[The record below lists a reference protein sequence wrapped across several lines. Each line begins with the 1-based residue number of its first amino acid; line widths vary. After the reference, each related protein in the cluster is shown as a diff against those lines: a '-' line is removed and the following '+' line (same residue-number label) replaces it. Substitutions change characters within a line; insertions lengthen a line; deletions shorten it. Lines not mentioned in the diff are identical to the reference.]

1 MKFILN
7 EYNLFSPKIEK
18 QLDIMCITDIH
29 SNVEKLKLISKIIKK
44 LQIKIVLISGDLT
57 DVLADERNEELLV
70 VLKDISKHS
79 YIYIVKG
86 NHDIMKER
94 TKKKGN
100 ITLQNKFYNKLSSL
114 DNVKVFNNDID
125 GVSLNRNINL
135 TSLTLPMEWYVKK
148 ERFNNFNKYINKDIG
163 IDNKKFNI
171 LLSHTPKPFIK
182 DDLIR
187 KDMKFLSDMN
197 LILCG
202 HMHAG
207 LKPLCLRRNNNHKG
221 LIGPYKTI
229 FPKEA
234 FGYYNNDDSSLII
247 SGGVTKISYLR
258 LGKKVTKFFDN
269 MFASELELIHLKSG
283 KKHHLELSN
292 SIRIKKEQI

>member
-7 EYNLFSPKIEK
+7 EYNLYSPKIEK
-18 QLDIMCITDIH
+18 KLDVMCITDIH
-29 SNVEKLKLISKIIKK
+29 SNVEKLKIISKIIKK

-57 DVLADERNEELLV
+57 DMVTDKRNEELLL
-70 VLKDISKHS
+70 VLKDIAKNS

-86 NHDIMKER
+86 NHDIIKAR

-100 ITLQNKFYNKLSSL
+100 ITLENKFYNKISSL
-114 DNVKVFNNDID
+114 DNVKLFNNNIDTIELNKDITI
-125 GVSLNRNINL
+125 S
-135 TSLTLPMEWYVKK
+135 SLTLPLEWYKKK
-148 ERFNNFNKYINKDIG
+148 EKINYFNKYINNDIK
-163 IDNKKFNI
+163 INNKKFNI

-187 KDMKFLSDMN
+187 KDMGTFSDMD

-207 LKPLCLRRNNNHKG
+207 LKPFCLRKNNNHRG
-221 LIGPYKTI
+221 LIGPYKTL

-234 FGYYNNDDSSLII
+234 YGFYDNDDSSLII

-269 MFASELELIHLKSG
+269 MFVSEIELIHLKPS
-283 KKHHLELSN
+283 KKHNFELLK
-292 SIRIKKEQI
+292 RTIKKEQLY